1 MNVEINSNFRGTK
14 NNPYEKVRKIET
26 VITNMNLDIGDF
38 KWSVSTTDFK
48 GWLLCDGR
56 TVLRDDY
63 PDLFRIIG
71 TSFGSTNS
79 TNFRIPDVSG
89 KVIGA
94 VGNAGN
100 EGDDTHEMGDVVGA
114 ENITLSS
121 SQIPSHSHTGTSNAS
136 STGITSSG
144 TTNNSTTGVSVN
156 SVGDHQHVYQ
166 DAYFAEN
173 TGGGGG
179 NFGTS
184 AGTDTDNN
192 FRWRT
197 AGGGNSTSPSDL
209 NTGSAGAHTHGITDN
224 GHVHNFTC
232 TITDPTH
239 SHSFVTGTTGGGGSH
254 YNVQPT
260 IYVGN
265 LFIYA
270 KFTPNI

>member
-1 MNVEINSNFRGTK
+1 MNEQLNSNFRGTK
-14 NNPYEKVRKIET
+14 NNPYEKVKKIET
-26 VITNMNLDIGDF
+26 VITNMNLDIGDM
-38 KWSVSTTDFK
+38 KWSVSSVDFK

-56 TVLRDDY
+56 IVLRNDY
-63 PDLFRIIG
+63 PDLFRVIG

-100 EGDDTHEMGDVVGA
+100 EGDDTHELGDVVGA

-121 SQIPSHSHTGTSNAS
+121 SQIPSHSHTGTTQAS

-156 SVGDHQHVYQ
+156 SNGSHSHIYFDS
-166 DAYFAEN
+166 YFAEN
-173 TGGGGG
+173 TSGGS

-184 AGTDTDNN
+184 AGTDSDNN

-197 AGGGNSTSPSDL
+197 AEGGNSTSPSDL
-209 NTGSAGAHTHGITDN
+209 NTSTAGS
-224 GHVHNFTC
+224 HVHSTSDPGHQHTFTC
-232 TITDPTH
+232 NITDPMH
-239 SHSFVTGTTGGGGSH
+239 HHSFTTQNTGGGDSH
-254 YNVQPT
+254 PNIQPT

-270 KFTPNI
+270 KFTPYI

>member
-1 MNVEINSNFRGTK
+1 MNEQLNSNFKGTK

-26 VITNMNLDIGDF
+26 VITNMNLDIGDM
-38 KWSVSTTDFK
+38 KWSVATTDFK

-56 TVLRDDY
+56 TVLRSDY
-63 PDLFRIIG
+63 ADLFRIIG

-79 TNFRIPDVSG
+79 TNFRIPDATG

-100 EGDDTHEMGDVVGA
+100 AGDVTHELGDVVGA

-121 SQIPSHSHTGTSNAS
+121 SQIPSHSHSGTSQAS

-156 SVGDHQHVYQ
+156 SDGSHSHTYQ

-173 TGGGGG
+173 FGGGG

-184 AGTDTDNN
+184 AGTDNDNR

-197 AGGGNSTSPSDL
+197 AEGGNSTSPSDL
-209 NTGSAGAHTHGITDN
+209 NTSTAGAHTHGTSDP
-224 GHVHNFTC
+224 GHTHSFVS

-239 SHSFVTGTTGGGGSH
+239 THTFTTQNTGGGGSH
-254 YNVQPT
+254 PNLQPT

-270 KFTPNI
+270 KFYPNI